1 MENSGPRMLTGI
13 WGSGPRMV
21 MTIWGSENEE

>member
-13 WGSGPRMV
+13 WGSGPWMV